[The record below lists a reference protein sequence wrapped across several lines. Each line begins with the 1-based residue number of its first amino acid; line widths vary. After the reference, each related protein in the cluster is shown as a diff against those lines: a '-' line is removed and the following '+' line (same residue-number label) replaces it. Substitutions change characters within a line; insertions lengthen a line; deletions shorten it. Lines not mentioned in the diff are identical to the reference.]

1 MNQQSARMAL
11 RAAVLMSAFLALIG
25 TVIYLTGDGLLPKE
39 LADWEAAQKSGDEA
53 GAIFVFFFAI
63 PAIGVL
69 VASLVGLFMLKKW
82 GAWLYLA
89 FQLIGS
95 VVMLAGPNVESG
107 LLAFISSL
115 DTLLG
120 GAILG
125 IAFFSSALEP
135 DQYS

>member
-39 LADWEAAQKSGDEA
+39 LADWEAAQKSGDGA
-53 GAIFVFFFAI
+53 GSTFAVFFAI
-63 PAIGVL
+63 SVIGVL
-69 VASLVGLFMLKKW
+69 VASLVGLFMLQKW

-89 FQLIGS
+89 CQLIFS
-95 VVMLAGPNVESG
+95 VFMLAGPNVESG
-107 LLAFISSL
+107 LAAFISSL

-125 IAFFSSALEP
+125 LAFFSSALEP
-135 DQYS
+135 DQSA

>member
-11 RAAVLMSAFLALIG
+11 RAALLLSAFLAVIG
-25 TVIYLTGDGLLPKE
+25 TVIYVAGDGLLPKE
-39 LADWEAAQKSGDEA
+39 LADWEAAQKSGDQS
-53 GAIFVFFFAI
+53 GSIFVFIFTI
-63 PAIGVL
+63 PVIGVL
-69 VASLVGLFMLKKW
+69 IASLVGLFMLKKW

-95 VVMLAGPNVESG
+95 VIMLAGPNVESG

-125 IAFFSSALEP
+125 IAFFSSALDP